1 MPPPTPH
8 ATRPIPIDRLDPHP
22 ANSNVMPKGLLDQLA
37 REIERTG
44 LYPPIIARPIGDR
57 YQILDGHHRVLAL
70 KRLGYTTAQASI
82 WQADDEQALVFLA
95 TLNRMRGDDDPR
107 KRAALLARL
116 RESIGISELSQ
127 RLPED
132 SRRIQKLLDLHAAP
146 PSPKPPKPVD
156 QMPVCIHFFVLP
168 EERRM
173 IEQRLRELGGTRESA
188 LFALLGLPTR
198 FIQTPKDSSHGQT
211 R

>member
-1 MPPPTPH
+1 MPPPTPQ

-37 REIERTG
+37 REIGRTG
-44 LYPPIIARPIGDR
+44 LYPPIIARPVGER

-70 KRLGYTTAQASI
+70 KHLGHTTAQAAV
-82 WQADDEQALVFLA
+82 WRADDEQALVFLA

-116 RESIGISELSQ
+116 RESMGISELAQ

-132 SRRIQKLLDLHAAP
+132 SRRIKKQLALHAAP
-146 PSPKPPKPVD
+146 PSPAPPKPVD

-168 EERRM
+168 EQRRL
-173 IEQRLRELGGTRESA
+173 IEKRLRDRGGTREQ
-188 LFALLGLPTR
+188 ALLSFL
-198 FIQTPKDSSHGQT
+198 DSPAVSACES
-211 R
+211 